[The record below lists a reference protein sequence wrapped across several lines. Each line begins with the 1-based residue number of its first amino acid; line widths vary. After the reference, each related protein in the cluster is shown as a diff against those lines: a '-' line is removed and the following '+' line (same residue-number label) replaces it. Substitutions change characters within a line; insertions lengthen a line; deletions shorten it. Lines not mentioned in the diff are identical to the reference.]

1 MSDDISWCADAY
13 DIPCEHHDCERH
25 PCNIVNKW
33 RPQSYMSFRNT
44 DFCKERGRKMKDSF
58 KINESAP
65 IINPILSP
73 KTMKV
78 VRNDKV
84 IIVPQKNIYATE
96 KDLAEVRR
104 RTKEQLDEN
113 GIAIL
118 PCGYTAK
125 VIGNDYVMEVYE

>member
-1 MSDDISWCADAY
+1 MSGAVEFQYEKRTTAVVVAIMM
-13 DIPCEHHDCERH
+13 ILFGLPLMIIIFVQTEKGE
-25 PCNIVNKW
+25 
-33 RPQSYMSFRNT
+33 
-44 DFCKERGRKMKDSF
+44 KMKGSY
-58 KINESAP
+58 KVNASAP
-65 IINPILSP
+65 IINPIASL

-84 IIVPQKNIYATE
+84 IIVPQKNIYTTE
-96 KDLAEVRR
+96 KELAEVRR

-125 VIGNDYVMEVYE
+125 VIGNDYVMDVYE

>member
-1 MSDDISWCADAY
+1 MKGSY
-13 DIPCEHHDCERH
+13 K
-25 PCNIVNKW
+25 VNA
-33 RPQSYMSFRNT
+33 
-44 DFCKERGRKMKDSF
+44 
-58 KINESAP
+58 SAP
-65 IINPILSP
+65 IINPIASL

-84 IIVPQKNIYATE
+84 IIVPQKNTYMTE
-96 KDLAEVRR
+96 QELAEVRR

>member
-1 MSDDISWCADAY
+1 M
-13 DIPCEHHDCERH
+13 
-25 PCNIVNKW
+25 KG
-33 RPQSYMSFRNT
+33 SYKANA
-44 DFCKERGRKMKDSF
+44 
-58 KINESAP
+58 SAP
-65 IINPILSP
+65 IINPIASL

-84 IIVPQKNIYATE
+84 IIVPQKNIYTTE

-125 VIGNDYVMEVYE
+125 VIGNDYVTEVYE